1 MIKSV
6 IVSSGLAAVLLS
18 APEIAAAQEFNAR
31 LDGFFEVGALN
42 NETGAILTNGTGR
55 LMLDVENNSA
65 TYSLSYSGLGSNV
78 TQAHLHFAKVHVPG
92 GIYAFLCTNLTPPAG
107 VPQPPPCP
115 VAGGTVSGTLTAA
128 NILAVPGQNIAKGDF
143 AALLAAVRSNT
154 TYANVHTVN
163 FPAGEIRGQVKPV
176 DENEDEGGHAGDR
189 DRDR

>member
-6 IVSSGLAAVLLS
+6 IVSSGLAALLLS

-55 LMLDVENNSA
+55 LMLNVENNSA

-92 GIYAFLCTNLTPPAG
+92 GIYAFLCTNLTPPVG

-128 NILAVPGQNIAKGDF
+128 NILAVPGQNITKGDF
-143 AALLAAVRSNT
+143 GALLAGVGSNT
-154 TYANVHTVN
+154 TYGNVHTVN
-163 FPAGEIRGQVKPV
+163 FPAGEIRGQVKPLA
-176 DENEDEGGHAGDR
+176 DEDED
-189 DRDR
+189 